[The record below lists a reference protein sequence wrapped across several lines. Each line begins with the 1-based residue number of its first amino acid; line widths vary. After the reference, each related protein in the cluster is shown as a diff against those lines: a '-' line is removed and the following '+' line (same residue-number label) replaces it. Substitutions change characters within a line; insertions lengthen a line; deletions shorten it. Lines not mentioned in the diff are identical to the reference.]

1 MKKPFMY
8 LLVFKKPTEDQIDSI
23 RSTFSDFDWAPGFAV
38 EEIVAD
44 DLVSNNLLIQF
55 VSFKEFFQKDI
66 NSDEIIIFSTSVD
79 SALTGKGQFFGTLY
93 SLEQNIENLD
103 TYFCYLGEASQ
114 SRDIGNET
122 FYKVEYS
129 KYSILNKID
138 TTLENLRIM

>member
-8 LLVFKKPTEDQIDSI
+8 LLVFKKPNEGQIASI
-23 RSTFSDFDWAPGFAV
+23 RSTFSDFDWSPGFAV

-55 VSFKEFFQKDI
+55 VSFKEFFQKDL
-66 NSDEIIIFSTSVD
+66 NSDEIIIFPTSVEA
-79 SALTGKGQFFGTLY
+79 ALTGKGQFFGTLY

-103 TYFCYLGEASQ
+103 SYFCYLGEASQ
-114 SRDIGNET
+114 SRHIENET

-129 KYSILNKID
+129 KYSKLNKID
-138 TTLENLRIM
+138 TTLENLINS